1 MVENLSSRQTLILS
15 YFEKHS
21 KVTSRE
27 LAEFL
32 SVSQRTAKN
41 EMRNLLKNYPE
52 LNIISKPG
60 IGYINNSD
68 LSQEKRKLGLYYRDK
83 DLILQN
89 YDRIASILHILL
101 QNDAFIK
108 YDEIAEMLFV
118 SRSTLQKDMI
128 LVKKLLNMYELD
140 FFQKPNY
147 GVQVRGSEYNKRIAL
162 TYYFYSSFWGVLNK
176 YPIDESYVLSKEH
189 LNYLM
194 YTIKNKLSANIIL
207 PDNLVETLAKK
218 IFIAI
223 VRRDIRVDIPK
234 KSYNEEVRD
243 AAKSILLEC
252 EKRIGEPLNQKN
264 LIEYVSYHIQGYN
277 TKIEINDNIKNKT
290 EKILD
295 SILFEIYSNFD
306 LDFSQDEDIVG
317 SLRSQIK
324 QVNHRID
331 MQTVLDDKFK
341 FIYFKDYLFATKI
354 TISAVDIFSKMI
366 KTKIPMGEYNDFIL
380 IFEAALMKHKQKLN
394 VGIYTGNNKP
404 EELLVYPKLEEAIN
418 SKEYTISVLTNID
431 REHKDYDII
440 LSNSSYFN
448 VEGKIKKVEFDK
460 KTMNGIND
468 LLERHFINQNKEILK
483 KYVTR
488 DSMLYIKSEEVSEIK
503 KEIINHLDRGNYFKD
518 VKDKEFLYTEIGN
531 RVVQVQDL
539 NKILDKRICLLV
551 ILEAP
556 VLWENTLVEYLILIK
571 TKRDGDSDLYYLC
584 DIFSNL
590 VNNITGLSEVKNN
603 PESTFL
609 LEKLIGYES

>member
-1 MVENLSSRQTLILS
+1 
-15 YFEKHS
+15 
-21 KVTSRE
+21 
-27 LAEFL
+27 
-32 SVSQRTAKN
+32 
-41 EMRNLLKNYPE
+41 
-52 LNIISKPG
+52 
-60 IGYINNSD
+60 
-68 LSQEKRKLGLYYRDK
+68 
-83 DLILQN
+83 
-89 YDRIASILHILL
+89 
-101 QNDAFIK
+101 
-108 YDEIAEMLFV
+108 
-118 SRSTLQKDMI
+118 
-128 LVKKLLNMYELD
+128 
-140 FFQKPNY
+140 
-147 GVQVRGSEYNKRIAL
+147 
-162 TYYFYSSFWGVLNK
+162 
-176 YPIDESYVLSKEH
+176 
-189 LNYLM
+189 
-194 YTIKNKLSANIIL
+194 
-207 PDNLVETLAKK
+207 
-218 IFIAI
+218 
-223 VRRDIRVDIPK
+223 
-234 KSYNEEVRD
+234 
-243 AAKSILLEC
+243 
-252 EKRIGEPLNQKN
+252 
-264 LIEYVSYHIQGYN
+264 
-277 TKIEINDNIKNKT
+277 
-290 EKILD
+290 
-295 SILFEIYSNFD
+295 
-306 LDFSQDEDIVG
+306 
-317 SLRSQIK
+317 
-324 QVNHRID
+324 
-331 MQTVLDDKFK
+331 
-341 FIYFKDYLFATKI
+341 
-354 TISAVDIFSKMI
+354 
-366 KTKIPMGEYNDFIL
+366 MGEYNDFIL